1 MRLPL
6 GLAALAVLAA
16 PCAAHGQSYRTL
28 VESRRLDRKEAIH
41 VSVNFAVGRFR
52 LVPGGKTELY
62 RVGLTYL
69 DEQFEPDVSYEP
81 QDGTLRIDLDSR
93 HERDMHVKD
102 LDDTRQRLD
111 LALSPEVPLH
121 LDLSFGAVQA
131 EVELGGLTLQSASVE
146 TGASETI
153 VRFSE
158 PNRAA
163 CDDLTLQVGVTEFEM
178 IGLGNSRCRTLDLK
192 GGVGEITLDFSG
204 NWAPGAEMRVS
215 ADVGLGDVHLRVP
228 ESVGV
233 RLNVDRFLV
242 SLQLDGFTKRG
253 STWYS
258 AGYDRAPVKVMVD
271 VNAAFG
277 SIEVDWIR

>member
-1 MRLPL
+1 MRVPL
-6 GLAALAVLAA
+6 GLVALAVVAA
-16 PCAAHGQSYRTL
+16 PSAAPAQSYRTL
-28 VESRRLDRKEAIH
+28 VESRRLDRKEAVH

-52 LVPGGKTELY
+52 LVPGGTAELY

-69 DEQFEPDVSYEP
+69 DEQFEPDVSYDP
-81 QDGTLRIDLDSR
+81 QDGMLRIDLEGR
-93 HERDMHVKD
+93 HEREVHLKD

-111 LALSPEVPLH
+111 LALSPEVPLQ

-131 EVELGGLTLQSASVE
+131 EVELGGLTLQSASLE

-153 VRFSE
+153 VRFSQ

-163 CDDLTLQVGVTEFEM
+163 CDDLTLQVGAAEFEV
-178 IGLGNSRCRTLDLK
+178 IGLGNSRCRSVDLK
-192 GGVGEITLDFSG
+192 GGVVEITLDFSG
-204 NWAPGAEMRVS
+204 EWAPGAEMRVS
-215 ADVGLGDVHLRVP
+215 ADVGLGDVHFRVP
-228 ESVGV
+228 EAVGV
-233 RLNVDRFLV
+233 RLNLDRFLV

-258 AGYDRAPVKVMVD
+258 AGYDRAAVKLLVD
-271 VNAAFG
+271 LNSAFG

>member
-16 PCAAHGQSYRTL
+16 PSAAPAQSYRTL
-28 VESRRLDRKEAIH
+28 VESRRLDRREEIH
-41 VSVNFAVGRFR
+41 VAVKFAVGRFR
-52 LVPGGKTELY
+52 LAPGGNAELY

-69 DEQFEPDVSYEP
+69 DEQFEPDVSYDP
-81 QDGTLRIDLDSR
+81 QDGMLRIDLQGR
-93 HERDMHVKD
+93 HEREVHLKD

-111 LALSPEVPLH
+111 LALSPEVPIR
-121 LDLSFGAVQA
+121 LDLTFGAVEA
-131 EVELGGLTLQSASVE
+131 EVELGGLTLQSASLE
-146 TGASETI
+146 TGASETV
-153 VRFSE
+153 VRFSQ

-163 CDDLTLQVGVTEFEM
+163 CDDLTMKVGAAEFEV
-178 IGLGNSRCRTLDLK
+178 IGLGNSRCRSLDLK

-204 NWAPGAEMRVS
+204 DWAPGAEMRVS
-215 ADVGLGDVHLRVP
+215 ANVGLGDVHLRVP
-228 ESVGV
+228 EGVGV
-233 RLNVDRFLV
+233 RLDVHRFLV
-242 SLQLDGFTKRG
+242 SLQLEGFAKRG

-258 AGYDRAPVKVMVD
+258 AGYDRAAVKLLVD

>member
-6 GLAALAVLAA
+6 GLAGLALLAA
-16 PCAAHGQSYRTL
+16 PSAAPAQSYRTL

-41 VSVNFAVGRFR
+41 VTVSFAVGRFR
-52 LVPGGKTELY
+52 LVPASTAELY

-69 DEQFEPDVSYEP
+69 DEQFEPDVSYDPRE
-81 QDGTLRIDLDSR
+81 GRLEIDLDGR
-93 HERDMHVKD
+93 RERDVHVKD
-102 LDDTRQRLD
+102 LEDTRQRLD

-121 LDLSFGAVQA
+121 LDLTFGAVQA
-131 EVELGGLTLQSASVE
+131 EVELGGLTLQSASLE
-146 TGASETI
+146 TGASETV

-163 CDDLTLQVGVTEFEM
+163 CDDLTMQVGAAEFEV
-178 IGLGNSRCRTLDLK
+178 IGLGNSRCRSLDLK

-204 NWAPGAEMRVS
+204 DWAPGAEMRVS

-258 AGYDRAPVKVMVD
+258 AGYDRASVKLLMD

-277 SIEVDWIR
+277 SIEVDWIK

>member
-6 GLAALAVLAA
+6 GLAALALLAA
-16 PCAAHGQSYRTL
+16 PSAAPAQSYRTL
-28 VESRRLDRKEAIH
+28 VESRRLNRKEAVH

-52 LVPGGKTELY
+52 LVPAGTAELY

-69 DEQFEPDVSYEP
+69 DEQFEPDVSYDP
-81 QDGTLRIDLDSR
+81 RDGMLRIDLEGR
-93 HERDMHVKD
+93 RERNVHVKD

-121 LDLSFGAVQA
+121 LDLTFGAVEA
-131 EVELGGLTLQSASVE
+131 EVELGGLTLQSASLE
-146 TGASETI
+146 TGASETV

-163 CDDLTLQVGVTEFEM
+163 CDDLTMKVGAAEFEV
-178 IGLGNSRCRTLDLK
+178 IGLGNSRCRSLDLK

-204 NWAPGAEMRVS
+204 DWAPGAEMRVS

-228 ESVGV
+228 EGLGV

-258 AGYDRAPVKVMVD
+258 SGYDRAPVKLLVD